1 MKVDLR
7 RIEQQNYYEIL
18 EVSPRATAKE
28 IQKAYE
34 HAKET
39 FQQDSLAVYSLFN
52 EQEIK
57 KIQTTIEEAYRVLM
71 DEELRKRYDESHL
84 SDLVDGQREEGF
96 SESQGDSDDMK
107 SRLSFIDISVDA
119 GIEVYRGKALKQI
132 RERMGIELKAVSLET
147 KISVKILEHIEE
159 EALNYLPPMVY
170 LKSFLKGY
178 ARSLGLDPQ
187 RVVEEYLS
195 LLPVPKKK

>member
-1 MKVDLR
+1 MKVDIK
-7 RIEQQNYYEIL
+7 RIEEQNYYEIL

-34 HAKET
+34 HARET

-57 KIQTTIEEAYRVLM
+57 KIQATIEEAYRVLM
-71 DEELRKRYDESHL
+71 DEQLRKSYDESHL

-96 SESQGDSDDMK
+96 SENRGDSDDRK

-132 RERMGIELKAVSLET
+132 RERMGIELKAISLET
-147 KISVKILEHIEE
+147 KISIKILEHIEE
-159 EALNYLPPMVY
+159 EALDHLPPMVY

-178 ARSLGLDPQ
+178 ARSMGLDPQ

-195 LLPVPKKK
+195 VLPGPKKK

>member
-1 MKVDLR
+1 MKVDIK
-7 RIEQQNYYEIL
+7 RIEEQNYYEIL

-34 HAKET
+34 HARET
-39 FQQDSLAVYSLFN
+39 FQEDSLAVYSLFN

-57 KIQTTIEEAYRVLM
+57 KIQATIEEAYRVLM
-71 DEELRKRYDESHL
+71 DEELRKSYDGSHL

-96 SESQGDSDDMK
+96 SESQGDSDDRK

-147 KISVKILEHIEE
+147 KISVKILECIEE
-159 EALNYLPPMVY
+159 EALEHLPPMVY